1 MILDVPTQ
9 KKCLKRKEDMNDQ
22 EKTPPENVIKGPWPV
37 KSGREVKLPD
47 EDIIAVQQD
56 IQFAGELS
64 QSLIVQMIHT
74 MSENGI
80 NISEN
85 TFIRDVAM
93 IIELVQGTIYR
104 DMNLAH
110 PTHKFMEEF
119 VDLIVKPDN
128 TVETEVDFNTIT
140 NLVDLLEDDKDDDE
154 PEIS

>member
-1 MILDVPTQ
+1 
-9 KKCLKRKEDMNDQ
+9 
-22 EKTPPENVIKGPWPV
+22 VIKGPWPV

-47 EDIIAVQQD
+47 QD

>member
-1 MILDVPTQ
+1 M
-9 KKCLKRKEDMNDQ
+9 
-22 EKTPPENVIKGPWPV
+22 IKGPWLV

-47 EDIIAVQQD
+47 QDIIAVQQNM
-56 IQFAGELS
+56 QFAGELA

-74 MSENGI
+74 MEENGI
-80 NISEN
+80 DISEN
-85 TFIRDVAM
+85 SFIRDVAM
-93 IIELVQGTIYR
+93 IIELVHGTIYR
-104 DMNLAH
+104 DMKLSH